1 MRPDIDPKVDYAFKK
16 VFGSESNVDLLANLI
31 NAVRNVPPDRQI
43 VGLEIRNPFNAK
55 ETADDKVSV
64 LDIKA
69 RDAAGRWYNIEMQML
84 APWFFPQRVL
94 YYWAKVYVARL
105 VEGSDY
111 RDLRPTI
118 SICFVNSQLFPDSE
132 RYHHQFI
139 LADQADET
147 VMTDH
152 LEIHLI
158 ELPKFTLT
166 AEQLTTPLEV
176 WCYFLR
182 HGETLDTASLPGT
195 LNIPPIHRALEVLNV
210 LTQNEI
216 ERERYEARLKGMRD
230 QSASLFGEREAGR
243 KEGLDKGDVIGRIRL
258 CQKILKQPL
267 ESKEDLAALSI
278 EELIRRVEDLEKQ
291 VVPTGE

>member
-1 MRPDIDPKVDYAFKK
+1 
-16 VFGSESNVDLLANLI
+16 
-31 NAVRNVPPDRQI
+31 VPPDRQI

-94 YYWAKVYVARL
+94 YYWAKVYVSQL

-111 RDLRPTI
+111 RDLQPTI
-118 SICFVNSQLFPDSE
+118 SIAFVNSRLFPDSE
-132 RYHHQFI
+132 GYHHCFT
-139 LADQADET
+139 LFDQADET
-147 VMTDH
+147 VLTDH

-158 ELPKFTLT
+158 ELPKCTLT

-182 HGETLDTASLPGT
+182 HGESLDTASLPET
-195 LNIPPIHRALEVLNV
+195 LNIPPIQRALEVLNMM
-210 LTQNEI
+210 TQSEL

-230 QSASLFGEREAGR
+230 QSASLHGAMEEGIKKGLNKGE
-243 KEGLDKGDVIGRIRL
+243 LIGRIRQ
-258 CQKILKQPL
+258 CQELLNQLI
-267 ESKEDLAALSI
+267 ESTDDLATLSI
-278 EELIRRVEDLEKQ
+278 EELTRKLEQLKEQ
-291 VVPTGE
+291 LVSKGQ

>member
-1 MRPDIDPKVDYAFKK
+1 MRPEIDPKVDYAFKK

-31 NAVRNVPPDRQI
+31 NAVRDVPPDRQI

-94 YYWAKVYVARL
+94 YYWAKVYVSQL

-111 RDLRPTI
+111 RDLQPTI
-118 SICFVNSQLFPDSE
+118 SIAFVNSRLFPDSE
-132 RYHHQFI
+132 GYHHCFT
-139 LADQADET
+139 LFDQADET
-147 VMTDH
+147 VLTDH

-158 ELPKFTLT
+158 ELPKCTLT

-182 HGETLDTASLPGT
+182 HGESLDTASLPET
-195 LNIPPIHRALEVLNV
+195 LNIPPIQRALEVLNMM
-210 LTQNEI
+210 TQSEL

-230 QSASLFGEREAGR
+230 QSSSRFGEREMG
-243 KEGLDKGDVIGRIRL
+243 KLMGEIRV
-258 CQKILKQPL
+258 CQLLLKQPQTP
-267 ESKEDLAALSI
+267 E
-278 EELIRRVEDLEKQ
+278 EELEKLSLDDLSRLADQLRKQ
-291 VVPTGE
+291 ALPPGS